1 MRPNRIR
8 SPEVAKLNMRF
19 ENVSIV
25 SVEHIDAPIRVTSK
39 EIEERLRPTMDRLRL
54 PPNLLREL
62 SGIEARRWW
71 NEGVV
76 PSDAA
81 ATAGGSAL
89 EAAGIDPRD
98 IGVLV
103 NTSVCRDFVEP
114 STACI
119 AHHKIGLSETC
130 INFDITNACLGFVNG
145 MDVVGNMIE
154 RGQVEFGLLVDAE
167 SSRYTVECT
176 IERLLQPGVDHR
188 MFRDQFATLTLGSCG
203 VAMVLG
209 RSDLVANGHPYLGGV
224 TLAATEHNQ
233 LCTGFMHEMVT
244 DTKALTDAGLELAVK
259 TWAKAAD
266 ELGWQPD
273 THQHY
278 AQHQTTKG
286 HADKFAGVIGLD
298 LQKVYRLYPEYG
310 NVGPAGVAV
319 VLSKLEDEGLVVTGE
334 RVAMMGI
341 GSGIN
346 CSMVE
351 VVW

>member
-1 MRPNRIR
+1 
-8 SPEVAKLNMRF
+8 MRF
-19 ENVSIV
+19 DNVSIMT
-25 SVEHIDAPIRVTSK
+25 VEHVDAPHRVTSA
-39 EIEERLRPTMDRLRL
+39 EIEERIAPTMERLRL
-54 PPNLLREL
+54 PPNLLQEL
-62 SGIEARRWW
+62 SGIVARRWW
-71 NEGVV
+71 DEGVV

-81 ATAGGSAL
+81 AVAGRKAI
-89 EAAGIDPRD
+89 EASGLDPGQ

-119 AHHKIGLSETC
+119 AHHKIGLSDTC
-130 INFDITNACLGFVNG
+130 MNFDITNACLGFVNG

-154 RGQVEFGLLVDAE
+154 RGQVDYGILVDAE

-176 IERLLQPGVDHR
+176 IERLLEADVDHST
-188 MFRDQFATLTLGSCG
+188 FRDNFATLTLGSG
-203 VAMVLG
+203 AVAMILA
-209 RSDLVANGHPYLGGV
+209 RADLTPNGHPYLGGV
-224 TLAATEHNQ
+224 TVAATQHNQ
-233 LCTGFMHEMVT
+233 LCTGFMHEMLT
-244 DTKALTDAGLELAVK
+244 DTKALTDAGLELAIE
-259 TWAKAAD
+259 TWGKAEA
-266 ELGWQPD
+266 ELGWTKD
-273 THQHY
+273 RHQHY

-298 LQKVYRLYPEYG
+298 LEKVYRLYPEYG

-319 VLSKLEDEGLVVTGE
+319 VLSKLEKEDLVSAGE
-334 RVAMMGI
+334 RVALMGI

>member
-1 MRPNRIR
+1 
-8 SPEVAKLNMRF
+8 MRF

-25 SVEHIDAPIRVTSK
+25 SVEHIDAPIRVTSE

-71 NEGVV
+71 KEGVV

-81 ATAGGSAL
+81 GMAGRKAL
-89 EAAGIDPRD
+89 EVAGLDPRA

-119 AHHKIGLSETC
+119 AHHKIGLPETC
-130 INFDITNACLGFVNG
+130 LNFDISNACLGFVNG

-154 RGQVEFGLLVDAE
+154 RGQIEYALLVDAE

-176 IERLLQPGVDHR
+176 IERLLQPDVGHR

-209 RSDLVANGHPYLGGV
+209 RSNLVDNGHAYRGGV
-224 TLAATEHNQ
+224 TLAATENNQ
-233 LCTGFMHEMVT
+233 LCTGHMHEMVT
-244 DTKALTDAGLELAVK
+244 DTKALTEAGLELALK
-259 TWAKAAD
+259 TWAKAVD
-266 ELGWQPD
+266 ELGWQHD

-286 HADKFAGVIGLD
+286 HADKFAAVIGLEPD
-298 LQKVYRLYPEYG
+298 KVYRLYPEYG

-319 VLSKLEDEGLVVTGE
+319 VLSKLEKEELVTAGE
-334 RVAMMGI
+334 RIAMMGI
-341 GSGIN
+341 GSGLN

>member
-1 MRPNRIR
+1 
-8 SPEVAKLNMRF
+8 MRF
-19 ENVSIV
+19 ENVSVI
-25 SVEHIDAPIRVTSK
+25 SVEHIDAPVRVTSE

-71 NEGVV
+71 EEGVV

-81 ATAGGSAL
+81 AMAGTKAL
-89 EAAGIDPRD
+89 EASGLDHSQ

-119 AHHKIGLSETC
+119 AHHKIGLPETC
-130 INFDITNACLGFVNG
+130 INFDISNACLGFVNG

-154 RGQVEFGLLVDAE
+154 RGQVDYGLLVDAE

-176 IERLLQPGVDHR
+176 IERLLQPDVGHR
-188 MFRDQFATLTLGSCG
+188 MFRDQFATLTLGSG
-203 VAMVLG
+203 SVGMILG
-209 RSDLVANGHPYLGGV
+209 RSDLVDNGHPYHGGV
-224 TLAATEHNQ
+224 TLAATENNQ
-233 LCTGFMHEMVT
+233 LCTGHMHEMVT
-244 DTKALTDAGLELAVK
+244 DTKALTEAGLELAIK
-259 TWAKAAD
+259 TWEKAAD
-266 ELGWQPD
+266 ELGWQHD

-286 HADKFAGVIGLD
+286 HADKFASVIGLD
-298 LQKVYRLYPEYG
+298 QDRVYRLYPEYG

-319 VLSKLEDEGLVVTGE
+319 VLSKLEKEGLVTAGE

-351 VVW
+351 VAW